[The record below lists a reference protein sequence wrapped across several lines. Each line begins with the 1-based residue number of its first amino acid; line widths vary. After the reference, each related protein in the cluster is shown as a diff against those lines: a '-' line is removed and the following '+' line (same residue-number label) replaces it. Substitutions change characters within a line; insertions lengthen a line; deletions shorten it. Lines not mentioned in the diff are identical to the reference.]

1 MRMILAVLAFAVMIP
16 VAHADDD
23 DDQGNDRPP
32 APSGSICIQTTDG
45 PTVCL

>member
-1 MRMILAVLAFAVMIP
+1 MILAVLAFAVMIP

-23 DDQGNDRPP
+23 DDQGKDK
-32 APSGSICIQTTDG
+32 PSSPIGSICIQTTDG

>member
-1 MRMILAVLAFAVMIP
+1 MRLILAVLAFAVMIP

-23 DDQGNDRPP
+23 DDDRPP
-32 APSGSICIQTTDG
+32 APAGTICVQTIEG